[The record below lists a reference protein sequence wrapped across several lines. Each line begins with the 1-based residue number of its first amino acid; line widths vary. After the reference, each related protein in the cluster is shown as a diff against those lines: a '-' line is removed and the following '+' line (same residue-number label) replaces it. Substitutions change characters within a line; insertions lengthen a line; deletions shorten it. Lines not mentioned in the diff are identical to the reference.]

1 MDLLEKLCR
10 APGISGFEENILE
23 IMRHEL
29 KKSCDEVWT
38 DRFGNLIAKKGSGK
52 KKIMIASHMD
62 EVGFLVKHITSDG
75 FLKFI
80 KVGGIDDRVLYSQ
93 RVMIKT
99 KKGDV
104 AGIIGAK
111 APHLQKPDERKKVV
125 KHDELFIDI
134 GAANQK
140 DAEKKV
146 EVGDPIIF
154 EENYGSLTKDLMY
167 GKAADNRIGCYALL
181 KIMEKIPKTINA
193 TVYAVGSTQE
203 EVGLKGA
210 RVAAFAI
217 NPDYALAVDTTIAG
231 DTPGIKDT
239 ESTLKLGGGP
249 AITIM
254 EASGRGVITHP
265 KVLDVLK
272 KAAKNRKIPLQ
283 IDVLEGG
290 MTDAAIIYL
299 TREGIPSGVISL
311 ATRYL
316 HGPTSVFSLKDI
328 KYSVDLACE
337 AVKKL

>member
-134 GAANQK
+134 GASNKK
-140 DAEKKV
+140 DAKW
-146 EVGDPIIF
+146 
-154 EENYGSLTKDLMY
+154 
-167 GKAADNRIGCYALL
+167 RL
-181 KIMEKIPKTINA
+181 KT
-193 TVYAVGSTQE
+193 
-203 EVGLKGA
+203 
-210 RVAAFAI
+210 
-217 NPDYALAVDTTIAG
+217 
-231 DTPGIKDT
+231 
-239 ESTLKLGGGP
+239 
-249 AITIM
+249 
-254 EASGRGVITHP
+254 
-265 KVLDVLK
+265 
-272 KAAKNRKIPLQ
+272 
-283 IDVLEGG
+283 
-290 MTDAAIIYL
+290 
-299 TREGIPSGVISL
+299 
-311 ATRYL
+311 
-316 HGPTSVFSLKDI
+316 
-328 KYSVDLACE
+328 
-337 AVKKL
+337 